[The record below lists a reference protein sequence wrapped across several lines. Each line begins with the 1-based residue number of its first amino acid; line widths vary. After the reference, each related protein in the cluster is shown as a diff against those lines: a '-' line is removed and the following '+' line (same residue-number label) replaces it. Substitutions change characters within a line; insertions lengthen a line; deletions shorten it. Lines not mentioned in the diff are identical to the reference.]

1 MERGAVAKTVLP
13 FGKWATHKTRQTLTA
28 RKFFGAMLFWSDLV
42 LAAQHAS
49 GSHKQVRAVAFTAR
63 PSPGVSKQVYVGKP
77 QAIAAMVCYGNND
90 FQGRLFAFLEGRSD
104 DLGGRE
110 RQRMISEIIK
120 YLREI
125 AQTCVSLA
133 RACPHRATA
142 LGLEEIAAD
151 MMAKAKELEEFKL
164 E

>member
-1 MERGAVAKTVLP
+1 
-13 FGKWATHKTRQTLTA
+13 
-28 RKFFGAMLFWSDLV
+28 
-42 LAAQHAS
+42 
-49 GSHKQVRAVAFTAR
+49 
-63 PSPGVSKQVYVGKP
+63 
-77 QAIAAMVCYGNND
+77 
-90 FQGRLFAFLEGRSD
+90 
-104 DLGGRE
+104 
-110 RQRMISEIIK
+110 MISETIK

-151 MMAKAKELEEFKL
+151 MMAKAKELEESKL